1 MKIER
6 RMAVDRLEVR
16 EMDGAAPVLSGYAS
30 TFSQPYDMGW
40 YREEVAPG
48 AFKRSLGRTP
58 DVRLLINHG
67 GLPLA
72 RTTSGTLDLREDSTG
87 LKVEARLDPSD
98 PDVAALLPKMR
109 RGDLNQMS
117 FGFRVLDDG
126 DEWTNDMSRRTL
138 RHLDIND
145 GDVSVVTYPANPGT
159 SAAVRG
165 DGVAIDAVRSAMR
178 ALEARDATSEDIV
191 SVLTRAL
198 GYFTAIDL
206 IVDAAQDEVAEALG
220 IPNPDEDAPSDPDDS
235 AAARAALADIELRA
249 RALRLLG

>member
-6 RMAVDRLEVR
+6 RMAVDRLEIR
-16 EMDGAAPVLSGYAS
+16 EADGAAPLLSGYAS

-72 RTTSGTLDLREDSTG
+72 RTTSGTLTLAEDSTG

-126 DEWTNDMSRRTL
+126 DEWSGDMSRRTL

-178 ALEARDATSEDIV
+178 ALEARDATSDDIV

-198 GYFTAIDL
+198 GFFTAVDL
-206 IVDAAQDEVAEALG
+206 DATPAPVEESL
-220 IPNPDEDAPSDPDDS
+220 PDPSDS
-235 AAARAALADIELRA
+235 AVARSASAVLELR
-249 RALRLLG
+249 RRTLRLLG